1 MQKMPDIAVML
12 LATDGNMQI
21 YDVNPE
27 VCREFGYS
35 PEELIGQ
42 YIGRYLTQ
50 ESRQMIKQRIQFREM
65 LGGIREMQVVDL
77 KALLDSALKPL
88 QARIS
93 EQQATI
99 IVEGELPL
107 VTIGSVQLGLVL
119 HNLVDNALLYASPDR
134 P

>member
-107 VTIGSVQLGLVL
+107 VTIGSDQLGLVL